1 MVEVAVHTFISAP
14 RDDIFEFVNDMSARL
29 AFLDH
34 FAHEYRLTRPRSAGV
49 GAAARYRLDAQPLF
63 THYTETAI
71 VEVEEPRRIVE
82 RGEAGRYGRI
92 RTGTRWDFTREGRNV
107 TRVDRLHWLDGGT
120 PRDALRLRLGF
131 EGWLRRQEKTA
142 LERLRLIFEE
152 PPPGPLARATIAGF
166 EPEKAVRFGS

>member
-14 RDDIFEFVNDMSARL
+14 RDDIFEFVSDMAARV

-34 FAHEYRLTRPRSAGV
+34 FVHEYRLTRPRSSGV
-49 GAAARYRLDAQPLF
+49 GAAARYRLEAPPLF
-63 THYTETAI
+63 THYAETAI
-71 VEVEEPRRIVE
+71 VEMEPPRRIVE
-82 RGEAGRYGRI
+82 EGEAGRYGRI
-92 RTGTRWDFTREGRNV
+92 RTGARWDFAREGTSL
-107 TRVDRLHWLDGGT
+107 TRVDLLHWLDGGM
-120 PRDALRLRLGF
+120 PRERVKLRLGF

-152 PPPGPLARATIAGF
+152 PPEEPLARATIAGF

>member
-1 MVEVAVHTFISAP
+1 MVEVAVHVFISAP
-14 RDDIFEFVNDMSARL
+14 RDDIYDLVCDMAARL
-29 AFLDH
+29 AFVDH
-34 FAHEYRLTRPRSAGV
+34 YVHEYRLTHPRTSGV
-49 GAAARYRLDAQPLF
+49 GAAARYRVDPPLF
-63 THYTETAI
+63 THYAETAI
-71 VEVEEPRRIVE
+71 VEVDAPRRILE
-82 RGEAGRYGRI
+82 RGSAGRSGRI
-92 RTGTRWDFTREGRNV
+92 RSGSRWDFTREGRNV

>member
-1 MVEVAVHTFISAP
+1 MVEVAVHVFISAP
-14 RDDIFEFVNDMSARL
+14 REDVFGFVDDMAARI

-34 FAHEYRLTRPRSAGV
+34 YVHEYRLTHPHSAGV
-49 GAAARYRLDAQPLF
+49 GAAVRYRVDAPLL
-63 THYTETAI
+63 THYAETAI
-71 VEVEEPRRIVE
+71 VESEEPRRIVE
-82 RGEAGRYGRI
+82 EGRAGRAGRI
-92 RTGTRWDFTREGRNV
+92 RTGTRWDFTREGSHV
-107 TRVDRLHWLDGGT
+107 TRVGLFHWLEGGT

-152 PPPGPLARATIAGF
+152 PPAEPLARATIAGF